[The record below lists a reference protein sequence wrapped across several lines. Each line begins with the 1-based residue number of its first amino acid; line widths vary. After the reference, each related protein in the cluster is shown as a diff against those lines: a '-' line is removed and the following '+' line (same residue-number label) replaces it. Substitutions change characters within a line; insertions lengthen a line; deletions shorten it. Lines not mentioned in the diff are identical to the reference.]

1 MIGRM
6 ALCMVALLWPALAS
20 AACVVQQRTSVKL
33 QIVGTVVLVPVEV
46 NGISGSFILDTG
58 AAQTVVTPAAVNY
71 FGLALDEWTGSTM
84 RGVGG
89 VERRRN
95 ADPRSV
101 ELGGVPLHR
110 RSLARDATLRVA
122 TLPRSMVGER
132 QINGL
137 LGRDF
142 LSLFDLDLNFPQQ
155 ALTLYDVR
163 GCTGRFLPWTEP
175 YLSVA
180 VENPTESALVVPLV
194 LDGVPLRAL
203 LDSGASRSL
212 IAAPGMAHLGLS
224 FAQLQGDPSQVVSGL
239 GPHTVTM
246 WQHKFHDL
254 QIGSENVANPVFL
267 VAPIQLQPISD
278 MLLGADWLLGRRVW
292 ISYATHQLFATK

>member
-1 MIGRM
+1 MIGRV
-6 ALCMVALLWPALAS
+6 ALCVALLWPALVS
-20 AACVVQQRTSVKL
+20 GACVVQQRAVVKL
-33 QIVGTVVLVPVEV
+33 QIVGTVVLAPVTV
-46 NGISGSFILDTG
+46 NGISGTFILDTG
-58 AAQTVVTPAAVNY
+58 AARTVVTPDAVTH
-71 FGLALDEWTGSTM
+71 FGLALDEWTATTM

-101 ELGGVPLHR
+101 ELGGVALHR

-122 TLPRSMVGER
+122 TLPRTMVGER
-132 QINGL
+132 QIDGL

-142 LSLFDLDLNFPQQ
+142 LSLFDLDLEFPRQT
-155 ALTLYDVR
+155 LTLYDVD
-163 GCTGRFLPWTEP
+163 GCAGRFLPWTEP

-180 VENPTESALVVPLV
+180 VENPSESALVVPLV
-194 LDGVPLRAL
+194 IDNVPLRAL

-212 IAAPGMAHLGLS
+212 VAAPGMARLGLGIER
-224 FAQLQGDPSQVVSGL
+224 LQGDPSQIVNGM
-239 GPHTVTM
+239 GPHTVTV

-254 QIGSENVANPVFL
+254 QIGSESFANPVFL

-278 MLLGADWLLGRRVW
+278 MLLGADWLLGHRVW
-292 ISYATHQLFATK
+292 VSYATNQLFAKK